1 MHYGITPCSQGQLLA
16 SWSEEGLCAIELGDT
31 DEELV
36 ALLHAHF
43 PGQVLKPATAGNA
56 DILEPVRQFVD
67 TPTGSLPIP
76 LSPKGTVFQKEVWQ
90 ALLRIPAGTTVSYS
104 ELARMLGRPKATRAV
119 ATACAANKLA
129 VVIPCH
135 RVVRSDGSLG
145 GYRWGIERKR
155 ALLNL
160 EATLAA
166 SAS

>member
-1 MHYGITPCSQGQLLA
+1 M
-16 SWSEEGLCAIELGDT
+16 
-31 DEELV
+31 
-36 ALLHAHF
+36 
-43 PGQVLKPATAGNA
+43 
-56 DILEPVRQFVD
+56 RQFVD

-104 ELARMLGRPKATRAV
+104 ELARKLGRPKATRAV

>member
-1 MHYGITPCSQGQLLA
+1 M
-16 SWSEEGLCAIELGDT
+16 
-31 DEELV
+31 
-36 ALLHAHF
+36 
-43 PGQVLKPATAGNA
+43 
-56 DILEPVRQFVD
+56 RQFVD
-67 TPTGSLPIP
+67 TPTGSLPIL
-76 LSPKGTVFQKEVWQ
+76 LSLKGTAFQKEVWQ

-119 ATACAANKLA
+119 ATACSANKLA

-145 GYRWGIERKR
+145 DYRWGIERKR